1 MAKPKK
7 GESAKQVALDIL
19 RNAGGGPLPAKEI
32 AKRVIESGRCKG
44 LKGKTPEATITAML
58 AVGSKPGGPFKRVDK
73 GTYALA
79 DHPTNGGENAGGK
92 DGAKDTGATDTA
104 TKGAETKDGGPSEPG
119 RSESQPAEAEGKP
132 GKQRRQPT
140 QRSK

>member
-19 RNAGGGPLPAKEI
+19 SNAGGGPLPAKEI

-79 DHPTNGGENAGGK
+79 DQPANGGKQVGGK
-92 DGAKDTGATDTA
+92 DGAKDTGATDAA
-104 TKGAETKDGGPSEPG
+104 TKDAGTTGEPTSDASRG
-119 RSESQPAEAEGKP
+119 EAQTAQVEAKP
-132 GKQRRQPT
+132 GNQPRQPT

>member
-1 MAKPKK
+1 MAKAKK

-79 DHPTNGGENAGGK
+79 DRPANGGKNRGEK
-92 DGAKDTGATDTA
+92 DGAKDTGATEAA
-104 TKGAETKDGGPSEPG
+104 TKDAGTKDGGAREPG
-119 RSESQPAEAEGKP
+119 RREAQAAETEGKP